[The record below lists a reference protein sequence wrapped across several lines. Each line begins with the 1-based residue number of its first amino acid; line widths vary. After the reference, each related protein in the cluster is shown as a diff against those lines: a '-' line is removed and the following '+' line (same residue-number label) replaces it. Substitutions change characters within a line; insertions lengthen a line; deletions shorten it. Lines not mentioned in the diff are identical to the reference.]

1 MINGMK
7 ENVLKKKSFDFAL
20 RVVTLF
26 KYLQGEKKEFTMS
39 KQLLRA
45 GTAVGAMI
53 REAEFAESKSDFV
66 HKMAIAQK
74 ENNEALYWLELL
86 NASDYLTIREFESI
100 NKDAVEVIKL
110 ITSSIKTAK
119 SKPINH

>member
-20 RVVTLF
+20 RVVMLS
-26 KYLQGEKKEFTMS
+26 KYLQEEKKEFTMS

-53 REAEFAESKSDFV
+53 REAEFAESESDFV
-66 HKMAIAQK
+66 HKMAVAQK
-74 ENNEALYWLELL
+74 ENNETLYWLELL
-86 NASDYLTIREFESI
+86 NASDYLTKREFENI

-110 ITSSIKTAK
+110 ITASIKTVK
-119 SKPINH
+119 SKLINH